1 MPFIGTQPEVGGY
14 SVLDNLTAS
23 ATASYTLQKNSA
35 NFVPSSANQ
44 LLVSLNGV
52 IQKPGS
58 SFTISGSTLTFSSAL
73 TSNDSIDFI
82 ISMGEPLLV
91 GTPSDGAV
99 NTTQLATN
107 AVSTAKIANDAVT
120 GAKIENNPTIAGN
133 FTVSGTST
141 LTGQTTATGGLLIG
155 SSPVTALDDY
165 EEGTWAPQLRGGGT
179 NVGTTVHQGFYSKI
193 GNVVHCEFNIQRNDS
208 ASNNNIMELT
218 GLPFPH
224 RTIPSTVGG
233 AWIDNTSGD
242 HKCFI
247 YLPSDSSKIYFVK
260 AGANDSYVNMNEY
273 DNGRY
278 IYAAFTYMTDS

>member
-1 MPFIGTQPEVGGY
+1 MPFLGTTPVQGFVSSFPKQSFTPNGSTTVFT
-14 SVLDNLTAS
+14 LTNPV
-23 ATASYTLQKNSA
+23 ATANDLEVFVGNVRQEPTTAYTA
-35 NFVPSSANQ
+35 A
-44 LLVSLNGV
+44 G
-52 IQKPGS
+52 
-58 SFTISGSTLTFSSAL
+58 TTLTMSEAPASGLNFYVINKSFAQV
-73 TSNDSIDFI
+73 TTN
-82 ISMGEPLLV
+82 
-91 GTPSDGAV
+91 TPDNS
-99 NTTQLATN
+99 
-107 AVSTAKIANDAVT
+107 VSTAKIANDAVT

-141 LTGQTTATGGLLIG
+141 LTGQITATGGLAIG
-155 SSPVTALDDY
+155 SDPVTTLDDY
-165 EEGTWAPQLRGGGT
+165 EEGTWSPQLRGGGT

-193 GNVVHCEFNIQRNDS
+193 GNVVHCEFNISRNDS

-224 RTIPSTVGG
+224 RTIPATVGG

-260 AGANDSYVNMNEY
+260 AGANDSYVNLNEY